1 MPGFKQYF
9 AANPPAQQL
18 PNQQEQQLLK
28 NYRPRIYL
36 AKNQTRFID
45 FYTDYIAQG
54 ELYKQGEL
62 ISATVDQ
69 RLLNQYRDDPE
80 AEFRHIPAQKTATT
94 PVVYGR
100 VDYDTLNHNKQS
112 YPLTFL
118 TYNLVFAHSGI
129 IKGLAG
135 WQNQLLKTTGLHTD
149 WHQLD
154 HYVGLTIVLH
164 ENAPLAAILQQ
175 HNYQT
180 TYLLNQQNR
189 YSLPLPADQRLL
201 VDVALQSNEVYPHN
215 AGLKQHPGVSFITAD
230 NIEFIG
236 TGENKPLMAGF
247 DVTHGEQEQ
256 AYTLKFLSPSDA
268 FYTFKGRLGEKRS
281 LPGRDGP
288 PGANYVTL
296 PGLMP
301 WANRLVTGFRTNNII
316 HEQAKISALFNE
328 ADFAIIPEG
337 IQTYRKDFIEAAFP
351 KDQE

>member
-18 PNQQEQQLLK
+18 PNQVEQQLLQD
-28 NYRPRIYL
+28 YRPRIYL
-36 AKNQTRFID
+36 AEGQNRFID
-45 FYTDYIAQG
+45 FYADYIAQG
-54 ELYKQGEL
+54 ALYTQGEL
-62 ISATVDQ
+62 ISTTVDQ

-80 AEFRHIPAQKTATT
+80 AEFRHIPTQQSGT

-100 VDYDTLNHNKQS
+100 VNYDTLTHEQQS

-118 TYNLVFAHSGI
+118 NYNLVFAHSGI
-129 IKGLAG
+129 LKGLAG
-135 WQNQLLKTTGLHTD
+135 WQNQLLEITGFHTD

-154 HYVGLTIVLH
+154 HYVGLSIVLH
-164 ENAPLAAILQQ
+164 NNAPLAAILQQ

-180 TYLLNQQNR
+180 TYLLNRQGEH
-189 YSLPLPADQRLL
+189 SLPLPADKRLA
-201 VDVALQSNEVYPHN
+201 VDVALQSNELYPHQPEMT
-215 AGLKQHPGVSFITAD
+215 QHPSASFITAD

-247 DVTHGEQEQ
+247 DVTQGEQEQ
-256 AYTLKFLSPSDA
+256 HYTLKFLPPSDA

-301 WANRLVTGFRTNNII
+301 WANRLVTGFRTNNIT
-316 HEQAKISALFNE
+316 HEQAKISGLFNE

-337 IQTYRKDFIEAAFP
+337 LQAYRKDFVEAAFP
-351 KDQE
+351 